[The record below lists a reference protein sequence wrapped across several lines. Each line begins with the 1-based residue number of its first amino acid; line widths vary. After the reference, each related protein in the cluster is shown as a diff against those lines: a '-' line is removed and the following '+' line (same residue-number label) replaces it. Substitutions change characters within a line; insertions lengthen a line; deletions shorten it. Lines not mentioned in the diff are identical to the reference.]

1 MQVFE
6 TYSEEETRG
15 LGKRLGE
22 EAAPG
27 SVYALIGDLGTGKT
41 VIAKGMALGLGI
53 AAPIVSPTFLILR
66 EYRDEGRMP
75 FFHFDIYRLE
85 DEDELFAIGWEE
97 YMNGNGVC
105 LVEWADL
112 VPEAMPEETVWI
124 RVTKDLAKGP
134 DYRRIVLGEKNEIL
148 EGDLYR

>member
-41 VIAKGMALGLGI
+41 VSAKGMALGLGI

-105 LVEWADL
+105 LVELADL
-112 VPEAMPEETVWI
+112 VPEAMPE
-124 RVTKDLAKGP
+124 
-134 DYRRIVLGEKNEIL
+134 
-148 EGDLYR
+148 